1 MQGDKDNDSLSLRNF
16 SIIEEKRGK
25 WRYFRIVITDEP
37 SAVKLTIDS
46 EKEYEYSN
54 NVKIALANTYIKF
67 TATESGK
74 YKFCYQEPAPVIT

>member
-1 MQGDKDNDSLSLRNF
+1 VQGDKDNDSLSLCNF
-16 SIIEEKRGK
+16 SIVEEKRGK

-54 NVKIALANTYIKF
+54 NVKIAFNGII
-67 TATESGK
+67 
-74 YKFCYQEPAPVIT
+74 YQ

>member
-1 MQGDKDNDSLSLRNF
+1 VQGDKDNDSLSLRNF

-54 NVKIALANTYIKF
+54 NVKIAFNGII
-67 TATESGK
+67 
-74 YKFCYQEPAPVIT
+74 YQ